1 MPPAQN
7 LSLNRNKYFS
17 SQLPLPPIQRPKLY
31 SRSPSVQRIENHG
44 SNFNFNTP
52 DKPVGILKN
61 SNSTTQFDR
70 KKRNIMK
77 DHDLEYKKQLGPQRI
92 SYKNIMKTNEDRE
105 TPFEQEMKRFQFL
118 QEPSMPSKKV
128 IRRSN
133 PILLPVIQRPNIF
146 AQVNKYDVV
155 SKKSFFK
162 DDQPILPKK
171 LANVKFKSPKRG
183 SMKSHQMSGQPLSHL
198 KPPKS

>member
-1 MPPAQN
+1 
-7 LSLNRNKYFS
+7 
-17 SQLPLPPIQRPKLY
+17 
-31 SRSPSVQRIENHG
+31 
-44 SNFNFNTP
+44 
-52 DKPVGILKN
+52 
-61 SNSTTQFDR
+61 
-70 KKRNIMK
+70 
-77 DHDLEYKKQLGPQRI
+77 
-92 SYKNIMKTNEDRE
+92 
-105 TPFEQEMKRFQFL
+105 
-118 QEPSMPSKKV
+118 MPSKKV

-183 SMKSHQMSGQPLSHL
+183 SMKGHQMSG
-198 KPPKS
+198 